1 MEKIF
6 LTRVFDFSAG
16 HRLFVE
22 GIGEEENFKIFDKCA
37 NPQGHGHDYK
47 VEFRVSSDISES
59 TGMIIERPA
68 IEDGVNEIK
77 NNLDY
82 RRIDQEVEYFKK
94 NQSTVEN
101 IAIYIWNCLSDRF
114 NGALKYVKVWEND
127 RSYFE
132 YYKEEIR

>member
-1 MEKIF
+1 MEKVF

-22 GIGEEENFKIFDKCA
+22 GMGEEENLKIFDKCA

-59 TGMIIERPA
+59 TGMIMERPA

-77 NNLDY
+77 NDLDH
-82 RRIDQEVEYFKK
+82 RRIDQEVEYFRK

-101 IAIYIWNCLSDRF
+101 IAVYIWNCLSGRF

-127 RSYFE
+127 RSCFE

>member
-1 MEKIF
+1 MEKVF

-22 GIGEEENFKIFDKCA
+22 GIGEGENFKIFDKCA

-82 RRIDQEVEYFKK
+82 RRMDQEVEYFKK

>member
-1 MEKIF
+1 MEKVF

-82 RRIDQEVEYFKK
+82 RRMDQEVEYFKK

>member
-1 MEKIF
+1 MEKVF

-47 VEFRVSSDISES
+47 VEFRVSSGISES

-82 RRIDQEVEYFKK
+82 RRMDQEVEYFKK

-101 IAIYIWNCLSDRF
+101 IALYIWNCLSDRF

>member
-1 MEKIF
+1 MEKVF
-6 LTRVFDFSAG
+6 LTRIFDFSAG

-47 VEFRVSSDISES
+47 VEFRVSSDISKS
-59 TGMIIERPA
+59 TGMIVERPA
-68 IEDGVNEIK
+68 IEDSVNEIK

-82 RRIDQEVEYFKK
+82 RRIDREVEYFKK

-101 IAIYIWNCLSDRF
+101 IAVYIWNCLSDRF

-132 YYKEEIR
+132 YYKEDIR

>member
-1 MEKIF
+1 MEKVF

-82 RRIDQEVEYFKK
+82 RRMDQEVEYFKK

-127 RSYFE
+127 RS
-132 YYKEEIR
+132 